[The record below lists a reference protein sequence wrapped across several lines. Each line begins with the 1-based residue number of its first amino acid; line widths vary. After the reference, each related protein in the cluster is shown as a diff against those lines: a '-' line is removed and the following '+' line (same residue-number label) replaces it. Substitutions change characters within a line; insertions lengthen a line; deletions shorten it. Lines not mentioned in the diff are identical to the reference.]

1 MSTRA
6 ELEASVA
13 QAEADW
19 RRARDGL
26 DKAQAERAKANAAW
40 DKVLS
45 DRRKARTDRRKLGT
59 AWEQTFPDRRE
70 AGSDRRIPES
80 DIAAFSKRVADQH
93 DAYLSRDK
101 AEAAWTAAEL
111 RLNTA
116 SADREKAAAALDA
129 LTRAQR
135 KT

>member
-6 ELEASVA
+6 ELEAGLA

-19 RRARDGL
+19 RRARDSL
-26 DKAQAERAKANAAW
+26 DKAQAERAKAIAAW
-40 DKVLS
+40 DKVLN
-45 DRRKARTDRRKLGT
+45 DRRKTSTDRRKPGT

-80 DIAAFSKRVADQH
+80 DIAAFSKTVADQH

-101 AEAAWTAAEL
+101 AEAAWAAGEL

-116 SADREKAAAALDA
+116 SAERDKAAAALDA